1 MSDKKISQLN
11 ELLTADIGDL
21 IPIVDVSTNETKFI
35 QKQNL
40 TEIPS
45 QTVTNGVT
53 TKSPSED
60 AVFDAIEIAKGFVK
74 DAVNKIAGQTLEVDK
89 INLVNIGTDTTFT
102 LPSASLAYKG
112 KVLIVKL
119 DNNPNFNLTISGAAH
134 GTVILTK
141 FRDSAIF
148 SCVDTNE
155 SGDYFWFDVSQSLDI
170 STKLDLDGG
179 NANQDIDIDG
189 FGLNAKHF
197 KVNGTHGAGH
207 IGLKHQSANI
217 SASASESSIG
227 ADSVGDPVW
236 KNDGG
241 PIDKLELQSN
251 KTGTVTG
258 NEASTSKYL
267 TVKGVYDW
275 AVALFAPK
283 ASPTFTGTI
292 TTPDIIVSGATAS
305 TPTFFDATKKL
316 ISTTAQL
323 WGTWVQT
330 WANKATPVDADTI
343 GFYNSASTFVGVKST
358 LLNFWTAYLLPKIQ
372 ALSYISGSVSNGFIP
387 YFNGSSLVNS
397 RIRHNYFTN
406 GTYVAGTADVGVT
419 QAFTVLNDTESITLF
434 SAANSG
440 LSTQMQCKD
449 FAIRNEQNTGYR
461 VSISPNGTGNFGY
474 QLFLFTQAAYNQNP
488 LGVYNEPNDV
498 YVFRILS
505 SGEIR
510 NQAVNSTASTI
521 ISTFRKKDN
530 TIVVTVQNDGLYVG
544 SGTKSASAS
553 LQSDS
558 TTQGFLPPRMT
569 NTQRTNIVSPA
580 IGLMVYCTD
589 SIEGLYIYKS
599 TGWTFII

>member
-11 ELLTADIGDL
+11 ELLTAAIGDL

-102 LPSASLAYKG
+102 LPSASLTYKG

-119 DNNPNFNLTISGAAH
+119 DNNPNFNLIINGSAH

-141 FRDSAIF
+141 FRDSVIF
-148 SCVDTNE
+148 SCVDTNGT
-155 SGDYFWFDVSQSLDI
+155 GDYFWFDVSQSLDI

-189 FGLNAKHF
+189 FGVNAKHF
-197 KVNGTHGAGH
+197 KVNGTAGAGH

-241 PIDKLELQSN
+241 AIDKLELQSN

-275 AVALFAPK
+275 AVGLFAPK
-283 ASPTFTGTI
+283 ASPTFTGTV

-305 TPTFFDATKKL
+305 TIAHFDGTKNIESLPLATYPSL
-316 ISTTAQL
+316 TE
-323 WGTWVQT
+323 
-330 WANKATPVDADTI
+330 
-343 GFYNSASTFVGVKST
+343 
-358 LLNFWTAYLLPKIQ
+358 
-372 ALSYISGSVSNGFIP
+372 LSYVKGVTSAIQTQLNDKLSGSGLTTNKLLTW
-387 YFNGSSLVNS
+387 NGSSLS
-397 RIRHNYFTN
+397 S
-406 GTYVAGTADVGVT
+406 VAGMQLDATWG
-419 QAFTVLNDTESITLF
+419 
-434 SAANSG
+434 
-440 LSTQMQCKD
+440 QM
-449 FAIRNEQNTGYR
+449 
-461 VSISPNGTGNFGY
+461 FGY
-474 QLFLFTQAAYNQNP
+474 QGTV
-488 LGVYNEPNDV
+488 G
-498 YVFRILS
+498 S
-505 SGEIR
+505 SGNIFSVF
-510 NQAVNSTASTI
+510 NTSSSLYLLVMKNDGSSAIMQSSKHTFGGTSIGAGVIIFDKNNAFGNLVTIQAVNTTSTNYIQGWLNNAQSYYGFRYSNTLVALWQANDNTASTI
-521 ISTFRKKDN
+521 LQKWSNASNSQIG
-530 TIVVTVQNDGLYVG
+530 VLQNDGLYLG

-553 LQSDS
+553 IQIDS